1 MSEEE
6 QQELEIQV
14 QDSDPKDE
22 LDSYTREVS
31 NRVNKEKKKARD
43 AEERAGY
50 LEQLA
55 RQKDQELQQ
64 YKNYAVT
71 QQSTVL
77 EKEEDALTSKEA
89 QVDDIYK
96 KAVESGDADLMSKA
110 TTLKND
116 VSIQKERL
124 RVAKMRAQQSA
135 QQQVQPQA
143 AAQPQ
148 AQPQAQPKQIKP
160 SEQAV
165 NWAERNAW
173 FDATG
178 NSDSEENNEASM
190 WALFNHN
197 MLAAQG
203 VEVDSEEYYEK
214 LDRSI
219 KTKYPNLVNE
229 QPVEQSEQQ
238 PSVQRVAS
246 APSGRQKTH
255 GKNGVKFTQ
264 SEMERALALKP
275 HGEDDKAWLQKVAR
289 EKQKIDMRQTG

>member
-1 MSEEE
+1 M
-6 QQELEIQV
+6 
-14 QDSDPKDE
+14 
-22 LDSYTREVS
+22 
-31 NRVNKEKKKARD
+31 
-43 AEERAGY
+43 
-50 LEQLA
+50 
-55 RQKDQELQQ
+55 QQ
-64 YKNYAVT
+64 YKQYAVS

-77 EKEEDALTSKEA
+77 EKEEEALTSKEA
-89 QVDDIYK
+89 QVDDIYR
-96 KAVESGDADLMSKA
+96 KAVESGDPDLMSKA

-124 RVAKMRAQQSA
+124 RVAKMRAGQGAQRAQPQS
-135 QQQVQPQA
+135 VEQPQA
-143 AAQPQ
+143 QAQ
-148 AQPQAQPKQIKP
+148 AQPQAPKQIKP
-160 SEQAV
+160 SDQAV
-165 NWAERNAW
+165 EWAERNAW

-178 NSDSEENNEASM
+178 NSDSEEHNEASM

-214 LDRSI
+214 LDQSI
-219 KTKYPNLVNE
+219 KSKYPNLVNE
-229 QPVEQSEQQ
+229 QPVEQSEKQ

-246 APSGRQKTH
+246 APSGRQKTQ

-289 EKQKIDMRQTG
+289 EKQKIEMRQTG